1 LKSDALVVALAVLA
15 VLAVLADQQEE
26 REGMILPAEV
36 RKG

>member
-1 LKSDALVVALAVLA
+1 LKSDALVVVFVVLV

-36 RKG
+36 RKE